1 MGKIPVRMK
10 AVIYSL
16 SPFQQQVMSGL
27 WKDLPHKLTKKVSEN
42 WISASLLIGPL
53 LGTHLYVQNY
63 LEREK
68 QHHSTA
74 TIAAANAV
82 IILASVDKLGD
93 NSFKRDR
100 NNFRLLTTVSFYP
113 Q

>member
-42 WISASLLIGPL
+42 WISASLLIGSL
-53 LGTHLYVQNY
+53 LGTHLHVQNY

-68 QHHSTA
+68 QHHR
-74 TIAAANAV
+74 
-82 IILASVDKLGD
+82 
-93 NSFKRDR
+93 F
-100 NNFRLLTTVSFYP
+100 
-113 Q
+113 

>member
-27 WKDLPHKLTKKVSEN
+27 WKDLPHKLTKKISEN

-53 LGTHLYVQNY
+53 LGTHFFCFSEQKHLYPPNFVGCTSNSHI
-63 LEREK
+63 EFCV
-68 QHHSTA
+68 
-74 TIAAANAV
+74 AV
-82 IILASVDKLGD
+82 EIRFFLQVDSFLLGFIIYWFV
-93 NSFKRDR
+93 
-100 NNFRLLTTVSFYP
+100 
-113 Q
+113 

>member
-16 SPFQQQVMSGL
+16 SPFQQQVMPGL

-68 QHHSTA
+68 QHH
-74 TIAAANAV
+74 
-82 IILASVDKLGD
+82 
-93 NSFKRDR
+93 
-100 NNFRLLTTVSFYP
+100 
-113 Q
+113 

>member
-53 LGTHLYVQNY
+53 LGTHFFLPELVADFLRGNALLLLFLMFSMFLYF
-63 LEREK
+63 L
-68 QHHSTA
+68 
-74 TIAAANAV
+74 
-82 IILASVDKLGD
+82 
-93 NSFKRDR
+93 
-100 NNFRLLTTVSFYP
+100 
-113 Q
+113 